1 MVFELMV
8 KLEMAM
14 KAASKIALAPSVAGS
29 VVVVAQRLQIAVILF
44 VVTIYASQETKSVT
58 TGTPTQVMAV
68 QQIVH

>member
-14 KAASKIALAPSVAGS
+14 KAASKIALVQSVAGS
-29 VVVVAQRLQIAVILF
+29 VVVVVQRLQIAVILF
-44 VVTIYASQETKSVT
+44 VVTTYVSQKTKSVT
-58 TGTPTQVMAV
+58 TETPIQVMAV